1 MSVTNVVESRIPKRI
16 HFIRTDYSHWAEHSG
31 YHQFI
36 KHICPSRFLVD
47 VQVVRRGDNYSPVP
61 NAKLGLYV
69 NHVIRKF
76 TTQAYDLNNLVA
88 EMVALRQWWS
98 NGFDL
103 LHCLDGE
110 HSLQL
115 LPFTFRT
122 LSFLRARPRIV
133 ATFHQPP
140 TKLSSVLNSKVVRQ
154 LDHVIVL
161 SPEQKSYFEQ
171 YLHESKIS
179 LILHGI
185 NADHYHPGS
194 REKGESK
201 LKCITVGSWLR
212 DHECVLE
219 VVRLLVSHRDI
230 EFHVVSAELAKRDVP
245 ENVHV
250 YCRLEDTELVRM
262 YQNSSVLFIPLRDST
277 ANNVILESIA
287 CGLPVVVSD
296 LPGVKAYVPGNEA
309 ILVKDNRPEEFASA
323 LLGLHRNRKRLAD
336 MSLSARQ
343 RALELSW
350 RNIVLQ
356 MESVY
361 SGLLQERQSI

>member
-1 MSVTNVVESRIPKRI
+1 MTNLVESRIPKRI
-16 HFIRTDYSHWAEHSG
+16 HFIRTYYSHWSEYSG

-36 KHICPSRFLVD
+36 QHICPTRFQVD
-47 VQVVRRGDNYSPVP
+47 VQVVGRENNHFPIS
-61 NAKLGLYV
+61 NAKLRGYV

-88 EMVALRQWWS
+88 EMVALREWWS
-98 NGFDL
+98 SGFDL

-110 HSLQL
+110 QSLQL

-122 LSFLRARPRIV
+122 LSLLRARPRIV

-140 TKLSSVLNSKVVRQ
+140 TKLRSVLNSKVVRQ

-171 YLHESKIS
+171 YLPESKIS

-185 NADHYHPGS
+185 NVDHYRPGS
-194 REKGESK
+194 KEKAEGK

-219 VVRLLVSHRDI
+219 VARLLVSHRDI
-230 EFHVVSAELAKRDVP
+230 EFHVVSAKLAEQDVP

-250 YCRLEDTELVRM
+250 YCRLEDAELVRM
-262 YQNSSVLFIPLRDST
+262 YQDSSVLFIPLRDST
-277 ANNVILESIA
+277 ANNVILEGIA

-296 LPGVKAYVPGNEA
+296 LPGVRAYVSGDEA
-309 ILVKDNRPEEFASA
+309 ILVKDNSREKFASA
-323 LLGLHRNRKRLAD
+323 LLGLEQNRKRLSD
-336 MSLSARQ
+336 MALCARQ

-350 RNIVLQ
+350 RKIVSQ
-356 MESVY
+356 VESVY
-361 SGLLQERQSI
+361 SGLLQQKQGI